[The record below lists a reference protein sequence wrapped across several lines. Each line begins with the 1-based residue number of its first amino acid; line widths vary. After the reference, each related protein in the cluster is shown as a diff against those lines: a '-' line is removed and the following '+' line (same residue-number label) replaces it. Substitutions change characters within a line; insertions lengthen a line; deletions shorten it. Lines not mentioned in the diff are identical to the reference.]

1 MRLQRIRRLGARI
14 VAAGAAAGLLA
25 AGAFF
30 FLRPPQVAVVPV
42 QTRDIAPAVQGVGTV
57 EAKVVVKVAAKITGR
72 VAAVLVDQGDAVR
85 SGQVLARLDRAE
97 QQAQVL
103 QAEASVQRARLAVAS
118 QEVQLAKARANIESA
133 EAAVARLR
141 AAEALSRVNAE
152 RWRQLHGD
160 GGVSRVDLDV
170 RVTEAATAGQE
181 VRSAEAQRRAAQAE
195 LAVAQAV
202 LETFKQEVRVAEAAL
217 RAARVREDDTEIR
230 SPLDGVVVARELE
243 AGATVNPG
251 TAILKVADPASGWV
265 TVHVDQREIGGLR
278 VGDRADVSLRS
289 LPGRVLPGRVARIQ
303 REGDRVTEQLAV
315 DIAFE
320 ERPERL
326 VLGEQAE
333 ARIRPPAQKGA
344 TVIPLGAVVRTP
356 DGAGTW
362 TAPGGRLAFRAVRV
376 RVVDPDGW
384 AEVEGVRAGEEV
396 VLAPGRLADRQHEG
410 RRVTVHR
417 ADPTSGSETRL
428 ARSFAKQGGTQ

>member
-1 MRLQRIRRLGARI
+1 
-14 VAAGAAAGLLA
+14 
-25 AGAFF
+25 
-30 FLRPPQVAVVPV
+30 
-42 QTRDIAPAVQGVGTV
+42 
-57 EAKVVVKVAAKITGR
+57 
-72 VAAVLVDQGDAVR
+72 
-85 SGQVLARLDRAE
+85 
-97 QQAQVL
+97 
-103 QAEASVQRARLAVAS
+103 
-118 QEVQLAKARANIESA
+118 
-133 EAAVARLR
+133 
-141 AAEALSRVNAE
+141 
-152 RWRQLHGD
+152 
-160 GGVSRVDLDV
+160 VDLDV
-170 RVTEAATAGQE
+170 RVTDAATAAQE
-181 VRSAEAQRRAAQAE
+181 VRSAEAQRRAAEAE

-202 LETFKQEVRVAEAAL
+202 LATLRQDVRVAEAAL

-251 TAILKVADPASGWV
+251 SAILKVADPTSGWV
-265 TVHVDQREIGGLR
+265 TVHVDQREVGSVR

-289 LPGRVLPGRVARIQ
+289 LPERVLPGRVARIQ

-333 ARIRPPAQKGA
+333 ARIRPPARRGA
-344 TVIPLGAVVRTP
+344 AVIPLGAVVRTP

-376 RVVDPDGW
+376 QIVDPDGW
-384 AEVEGVRAGEEV
+384 AAVDGVRAGEEV

-410 RRVTVHR
+410 RRVTVRR
-417 ADPTSGSETRL
+417 ADLESGAALRL
-428 ARSFAKQGGTQ
+428 ARSSAGRGETR